1 MKVTQEKLPASQIG
15 LEIEITPET
24 TQQKY
29 QEVIKNLSSKAN
41 IPGFRRGKV
50 PIPILLQ
57 HYGSS
62 RIKAAVLEEIIPDGI
77 EKALKQSDIQAIG
90 QPQLRSSFDDLLSN
104 YVPGQPLTIIAV
116 IDVQPEVNLQ
126 QYTNLSV
133 KAEEVK
139 YDEQQVQKVLD
150 QERQRIATLVPV
162 DGRSAQIGDVVIVDF
177 TAVFAKTDGE
187 ANEESSEPEPI
198 PGGVASDFKVEL
210 QQESG
215 FIPGFVDG
223 IVGMSS
229 GETKEILAQFPADY
243 GNQALAGKK
252 ALFTVTIQEI
262 KEKELPELNDE
273 FAQEVSEFSSF
284 AELQASLE
292 ERYRKEAQERTK
304 TNQREAVLKE
314 ILKYVEVE
322 LPETLID
329 NEVDVILQQTA
340 AKLTQQGLD
349 VKKLFTQDVI
359 SYMRGQAR
367 PEAIDRIKRGLT
379 LRAISQRESIQVS
392 ETEVELKLTEVL
404 AEFRDENIDIDQV
417 RLLLRGELLSEK
429 VFDWLLEHS
438 KVELVAE
445 GLLPGVGEQGAGEQG
460 ENI

>member
-1 MKVTQEKLPASQIG
+1 
-15 LEIEITPET
+15 
-24 TQQKY
+24 
-29 QEVIKNLSSKAN
+29 
-41 IPGFRRGKV
+41 
-50 PIPILLQ
+50 LQ

-133 KAEEVK
+133 KAEEIK

-162 DGRSAQIGDVVIVDF
+162 DGR
-177 TAVFAKTDGE
+177 TGE

-460 ENI
+460 ENNLNKLI

>member
-50 PIPILLQ
+50 PTPILLQ
-57 HYGSS
+57 HYGSN

-90 QPQLRSSFDDLLSN
+90 QPQLRSSFDDLVSN

-139 YDEQQVQKVLD
+139 YDEEQVQKVLD
-150 QERQRIATLVPV
+150 QERQKIATLVPV
-162 DGRSAQIGDVVIVDF
+162 EGRSAQIGDVVIVDF

-198 PGGVASDFKVEL
+198 PGGVATNFKVEL

-252 ALFTVTIQEI
+252 SCIHCY
-262 KEKELPELNDE
+262 
-273 FAQEVSEFSSF
+273 SS
-284 AELQASLE
+284 
-292 ERYRKEAQERTK
+292 R
-304 TNQREAVLKE
+304 NQRKRA
-314 ILKYVEVE
+314 
-322 LPETLID
+322 T
-329 NEVDVILQQTA
+329 
-340 AKLTQQGLD
+340 
-349 VKKLFTQDVI
+349 
-359 SYMRGQAR
+359 
-367 PEAIDRIKRGLT
+367 RIK
-379 LRAISQRESIQVS
+379 
-392 ETEVELKLTEVL
+392 
-404 AEFRDENIDIDQV
+404 
-417 RLLLRGELLSEK
+417 
-429 VFDWLLEHS
+429 
-438 KVELVAE
+438 
-445 GLLPGVGEQGAGEQG
+445 
-460 ENI
+460 